1 MKARFARN
9 GLASAC
15 LGTLLAATVAPA
27 PAQAQDTIKLG
38 FTGALTGPY
47 NEFGEGLRRG
57 ITIAVEE
64 WNKKGGVNG
73 KKVEF
78 LDPLDDQLV
87 PDRAV
92 QNMRRLLDN
101 KEISALIA
109 PSGSG
114 PVLAVVDMVAADGRP
129 MCNAQAQTPA
139 IVYPNG
145 RDKPPR
151 RNVYSVSLSNAVEAD
166 RFAKLLAAKY
176 KSVGILHESTGYG
189 VTGADLVKKEI
200 AATNGATKVTSEA
213 YNQRAQDMTA
223 QLVRLQRAGAEAV
236 LVIGLGAD
244 FAVIRKNLVR
254 LNIALPLYGSAG
266 ALTPPYLEG
275 AGDLVVGTLG
285 VAYISMGERPMTAEP
300 AKFLELYRAKYGL
313 DRWYGPDAE
322 RPQLS
327 IASAV
332 ASGYDCANVLVD
344 AIRRAGST
352 APDAVIKAL
361 DETKDLPG
369 ASVKSISFSAA
380 DHTALRLEDLGIYRL
395 EKPAGTVVFE
405 LVRD

>member
-1 MKARFARN
+1 MKARIAQ
-9 GLASAC
+9 GLAKTMLA
-15 LGTLLAATVAPA
+15 TVLLAGG
-27 PAQAQDTIKLG
+27 AQAQEVVRLG

-64 WNKKGGVNG
+64 WNKNGGVNG

-78 LDPLDDQLV
+78 AEPLDDQLV

-92 QNMRRLLDN
+92 QNMRRILDN
-101 KEISALIA
+101 KEIHALIA

-114 PVLAVVDMVAADGRP
+114 PTLAIVDIVAADGRP

-151 RNVYSVSLSNAVEAD
+151 KNVFSVSVSNAVEAE
-166 RFAKLLAAKY
+166 KLGKILAAKY
-176 KSVGILHESTGYG
+176 KSVGVLHESTGYG
-189 VTGADLVKKEI
+189 VTGADLLKKEVT
-200 AATNGATKVTSEA
+200 ATAGAVRVTSES

-223 QLVRLQRAGAEAV
+223 QLVRMQRAGVEAL

-244 FAVIRKNLVR
+244 FAVVRKNMVR
-254 LNIALPLYGSAG
+254 LNITLPLYGSAG
-266 ALTPPYLEG
+266 ALTPPYIEG

-285 VAYISMGERPMTAEP
+285 VSAVSLGERPMAP
-300 AKFLELYRAKYGL
+300 VVQAFVELYRAKHGT
-313 DRWYGPDAE
+313 DRWYGPNPE

-327 IASAV
+327 LATAV
-332 ASGYDCANVLVD
+332 ASGYDCANVLID
-344 AIRRAGST
+344 AVRRAGST
-352 APDAVIKAL
+352 SPDAVVKAL
-361 DETKDLPG
+361 EETKDLKG
-369 ASVKSISFSAA
+369 VSVKSISFSPTE
-380 DHTALRLEDLGIYRL
+380 HTALRTDDLGAYRL
-395 EKPAGTVVFE
+395 EKLADKIVFE
-405 LVRD
+405 LAKD